1 MAKNWFKALFGIQ
14 DKRDSKSQNT
24 AASDVTPMLMAG
36 MVLGA
41 TADDSNREGDGM
53 NEGDLRSGSEGYSPN
68 TAYPDSQYGSGGAFD
83 GGSQTGFD
91 AGFGGDGGGGG
102 GGGD

>member
-1 MAKNWFKALFGIQ
+1 MAKNWFKALFG
-14 DKRDSKSQNT
+14 RGAKSDQKAQTTN
-24 AASDVTPMLMAG
+24 ASDITPMLMTG

-41 TADDSNREGDGM
+41 TADDSKREGDGM

-68 TAYPDSQYGSGGAFD
+68 TAYPDSQYGSSGVFD
-83 GGSQTGFD
+83 GGSHTGFD
-91 AGFGGDGGGGG
+91 AGFGADGSGG